1 MKQLCTKSLL
11 AAAMMVLTFG
21 FSQAQ
26 NKTMPSMAE
35 AASPSVERALV
46 GVPEPENQALWDVN
60 YVYDLLA
67 MGGTNGNA
75 GCIFFNN
82 EFWVSRWAQD
92 TILLIDDM
100 GNLLAKFSVPGL
112 FGTGGNARSF
122 TTDGTNIYAGNNTA
136 AIQVIDPGTVSITS
150 TIPVGG
156 TVRSLT
162 YDPTANS
169 GAGGF
174 WYSNFSTDITLVSM
188 AGAVLDVISTAT
200 HGLTAMYGSAFDNWT
215 MNGPFLWVFDQGG
228 AGGADLVQINTTTKL
243 QTGVIHDVN
252 SDVGVQNASVG
263 IAGGVFLHVR
273 NSQLEMSG
281 VLQGNDPTTPI
292 DGLFG
297 YDMDVTVGLSE
308 IEGPKDFL
316 NINPSV
322 TSHMVN
328 VNIDKQNNDPVQLQI
343 MDAAGKLVFDKTTH
357 GINNYINVSGYD
369 NGMYFVR
376 VIYDGEVIT
385 DRFIKN

>member
-1 MKQLCTKSLL
+1 MKQLFTKSFLTL
-11 AAAMMVLTFG
+11 AALAMTVS
-21 FSQAQ
+21 FSLAQ
-26 NKTMPSMAE
+26 NKTVPSQAD
-35 AASPSVERALV
+35 AATPLIDRALV
-46 GVPEPENQALWDVN
+46 STHSPDNQAIWDIN

-67 MGGTNGNA
+67 MSGSNGNA
-75 GCIFFNN
+75 GVIFFNN

-136 AIQVIDPGTVSITS
+136 AIQVIDPGTTSITS
-150 TIPVGG
+150 TIPIASAA
-156 TVRSLT
+156 RSLT

-188 AGAVLDVISTAT
+188 TGAVLDNISAAT
-200 HGLTAMYGSAFDNWT
+200 HGLTAMYGTAFDNWT
-215 MNGPFLWVFDQGG
+215 TGGPYLWVFDQGG
-228 AGGADLVQINTTTKL
+228 GGADIVQINAVTKL
-243 QTGVIHDVN
+243 QTGVLHDVN
-252 SDVGVQNASVG
+252 TDVGVQNASVG

-273 NSQLEMSG
+273 NGALEMSG
-281 VLQGNDPTTPI
+281 VLQGNDPSTPI

-297 YDMDVTVGLSE
+297 YDMDVAVGLAE

-316 NINPSV
+316 NINPTV

-328 VNIDKQNNDPVQLQI
+328 VNVDKNNNDPVQLQI
-343 MDAAGKLVFDKTTH
+343 MDASGKLVFDKTTH

-369 NGMYFVR
+369 NGMYLVR
-376 VIYDGEVIT
+376 VIYNGEVVT
-385 DRFIKN
+385 DRFVKM